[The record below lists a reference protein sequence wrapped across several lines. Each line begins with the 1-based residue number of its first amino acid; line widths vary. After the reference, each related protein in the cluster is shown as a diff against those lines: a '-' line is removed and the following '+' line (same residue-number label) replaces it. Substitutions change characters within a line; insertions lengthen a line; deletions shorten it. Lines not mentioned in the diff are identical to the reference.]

1 MHRVVLALCL
11 FACTNRTS
19 IRHAGSEIG
28 EPGTLHLRTGEERRV
43 AFVGYVPQGLV
54 VDDGYRRWTAAY
66 EHVDS
71 LEYKSHAGGAWQG
84 FKYGT
89 LIGCV
94 IGGLLGAA
102 MPVDEDDIFI
112 NTRGEAVGFGTV
124 VVGLNGMIFGTLIG
138 AIKGRTDVY
147 AVDER

>member
-1 MHRVVLALCL
+1 MHRVVLAVCL

-28 EPGTLHLRTGEERRV
+28 EPGTLRLRTGEERRV
-43 AFVGYVPQGLV
+43 SFVGYVPQGLV

-71 LEYKSHAGGAWQG
+71 LEYTSHAGGAWQG
-84 FKYGT
+84 LKYGA
-89 LIGCV
+89 L
-94 IGGLLGAA
+94 IGGLIGLAWGAA
-102 MPVDEDDIFI
+102 IPVEEDDIFLDD
-112 NTRGEAVGFGTV
+112 RDEAVAFGTIMFGFTGVVFGTV
-124 VVGLNGMIFGTLIG
+124 IG

>member
-28 EPGTLHLRTGEERRV
+28 EPGTLRLRTGEERRV
-43 AFVGYVPQGLV
+43 SFVGYVPQGLV

-71 LEYKSHAGGAWQG
+71 LEYTSHAGGAWQG
-84 FKYGT
+84 LKYG
-89 LIGCV
+89 
-94 IGGLLGAA
+94 GLSGVLLGLAWGAA
-102 MPVDEDDIFI
+102 MPVEEDGVIFDS
-112 NTRGEAVGFGTV
+112 RSDYVAFGTIMFGLTGV
-124 VVGLNGMIFGTLIG
+124 VFGAIIG
-138 AIKGRTDVY
+138 GIKGRTDVY